1 MEGLTVISGSGERF
15 ELALH
20 GKEEIRRLAEIMEK
34 FTGLAPEERRKQII
48 VTVNPFFP
56 QHYQRS
62 LQNLSAA
69 DAAKLASA
77 FAQCCGGPGQ
87 TPPPSEEGDEAGKC
101 ENPFETE
108 ERIFSDTV
116 IAAAFHYKWHLEYA
130 AALPE
135 ELLKRCLRI
144 AGAVPGK
151 EAPSPPVEVHL
162 TPEEIARAAARSAK
176 ALEKLSLAQHS

>member
-62 LQNLSAA
+62 LQNLSAEHIVLEF
-69 DAAKLASA
+69 AKCIISC
-77 FAQCCGGPGQ
+77 FKSFVSG
-87 TPPPSEEGDEAGKC
+87 
-101 ENPFETE
+101 
-108 ERIFSDTV
+108 
-116 IAAAFHYKWHLEYA
+116 
-130 AALPE
+130 
-135 ELLKRCLRI
+135 
-144 AGAVPGK
+144 
-151 EAPSPPVEVHL
+151 
-162 TPEEIARAAARSAK
+162 
-176 ALEKLSLAQHS
+176 